1 MSINVRS
8 LWRVWALLLV
18 AVLLAW
24 LTLQQRPAPDAAV
37 VAATRQGARLPPLP
51 SLPRPVDPA
60 PVVARLAQSTLWG
73 PVAPRSP
80 SGAAAA
86 EKAPASKWS
95 LTGYYALGE
104 TRYVIVSF
112 DQAAMMSLQLK
123 VGDRLPDGSRIE
135 HIEPDRVRV
144 RVRAPHGSAA
154 PGSRW
159 LPVTPGLAARAPKS
173 SR

>member
-1 MSINVRS
+1 MSMNVRS

-24 LTLQQRPAPDAAV
+24 LTLQQRAAPDAAL
-37 VAATRQGARLPPLP
+37 VAATRQGARLPTLPPLP
-51 SLPRPVDPA
+51 QPTDPA

-80 SGAAAA
+80 SGATAAEQAAA
-86 EKAPASKWS
+86 AKWS
-95 LTGYYALGE
+95 LTGYYALRG

-112 DQAAMMSLQLK
+112 EQATMASLQLK
-123 VGDRLPDGSRIE
+123 TGDRLPDGSRIE

-144 RVRAPHGSAA
+144 RAADDSAE
-154 PGSRW
+154 PGWRW
-159 LPVTPGLAARAPKS
+159 LPVTPGLAAQAPKGK
-173 SR
+173 R